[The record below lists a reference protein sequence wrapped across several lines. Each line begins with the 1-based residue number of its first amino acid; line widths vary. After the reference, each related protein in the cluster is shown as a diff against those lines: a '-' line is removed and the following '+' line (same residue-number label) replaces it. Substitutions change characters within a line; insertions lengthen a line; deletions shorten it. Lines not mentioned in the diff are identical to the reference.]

1 MEQHALPTT
10 RPNRLTVPLR
20 VAALVQ
26 EASRPTSASK
36 EICNLDS
43 LRGSSV
49 KIGTI
54 QRRLAWPLRKDDT
67 HKSRSVNNFLSTR
80 PTSPDKSDMSATP
93 FDNQTTAFSEMGGG
107 GCRLNCQNSTIRV
120 RLLFVFLPHSGRGV
134 APTRPMKLVS
144 QVLHHHAGR
153 LPKRTTPN
161 STEPSSEVTFL
172 AIPRLSPH
180 TPE

>member
-107 GCRLNCQNSTIRV
+107 VVSTKLPELDHSSSTAVRIFASFWKGCGANSTNEV
-120 RLLFVFLPHSGRGV
+120 GQS
-134 APTRPMKLVS
+134 S
-144 QVLHHHAGR
+144 
-153 LPKRTTPN
+153 
-161 STEPSSEVTFL
+161 SPSSCWPPSEANNTEFDGAQLRSHVS
-172 AIPRLSPH
+172 RHSPALPAH
-180 TPE
+180 A